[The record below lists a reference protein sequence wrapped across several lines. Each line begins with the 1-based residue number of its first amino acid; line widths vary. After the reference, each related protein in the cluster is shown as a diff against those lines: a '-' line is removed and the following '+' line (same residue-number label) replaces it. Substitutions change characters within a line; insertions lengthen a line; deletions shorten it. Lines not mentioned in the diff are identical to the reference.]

1 MTELSSGFGNSAL
14 QHLHTP
20 IYFIYLLF
28 CKAIFSKN
36 VHTQRKSNFQ
46 DPFFYNKA
54 ATYQLTK
61 PQRAQLAPLLMSL

>member
-1 MTELSSGFGNSAL
+1 MTELSSGFRNSAL

-36 VHTQRKSNFQ
+36 VHTLRKSNFQ
-46 DPFFYNKA
+46 DPFFIIKLPHISSENLRELSWLHY
-54 ATYQLTK
+54 
-61 PQRAQLAPLLMSL
+61 